1 MKTSFL
7 LLLITWNYALAF
19 TLPVEYISGTELC
32 KQHDLSGE
40 FGEYIEVPAYYDGK
54 NNHKTKIYF
63 YTKNTFNPKHPS
75 LIFFTGGP
83 GVSSRSTE
91 FEIPNTNVIFF
102 EQRGISCSKPDTQE
116 LYLDPNFYSSENT
129 AKDAKAI
136 LDFLGIKKATIYGQ
150 SYGTIPATIFAS
162 LFKSKTNALIIEG
175 VIYEGNESLWH
186 SRIKKD
192 LLQQFFNRQPE
203 NIQAKI
209 LTLSQSGK
217 LPKTWFSKLGG
228 MMLYMNNG
236 IETFQTFFDNIITM
250 EENDFIN
257 FVLNFYPSP
266 HIAEDYSF
274 GDVMMGM
281 IGCQEISMS
290 DSTLSLDLEF
300 NGNILNFSNIS
311 SEYQER
317 CVPLNLTSKRY
328 VPYRAINYPVFANT
342 YYFLGEND
350 GATDI
355 HQGMNHFRNVAKID
369 KNLIILKKGG
379 HLPALGLLKDNRH
392 CNQQEENC
400 DSLLQNNQMANIFS
414 KITAG
419 EKIEQLDI
427 ENLNQLGEL
436 QFKLTR

>member
-1 MKTSFL
+1 MKT
-7 LLLITWNYALAF
+7 LIFFALVFISNSYAF
-19 TLPVEYISGTELC
+19 ILPNDFKSGEEIC
-32 KQHDLSGE
+32 REHDLSNE
-40 FGEYIEVPAYYDGK
+40 FGEYIEVPAYYDEQ
-54 NNHKTKIYF
+54 NLEKTKIYF
-63 YTKNTFNPKHPS
+63 YTKKPFDQKLPS

-102 EQRGISCSKPDTQE
+102 EQRGISCSKPNSKK
-116 LYLDPNFYSSENT
+116 LFLDPNFYSSENT

-136 LDFLGIKKATIYGQ
+136 LDFLGVKKATIYGQ
-150 SYGTIPATIFAS
+150 SYGTVPATIFAS
-162 LFKSKTNALIIEG
+162 LFKSKTESLIIEG

-186 SRIKKD
+186 SRVKRD
-192 LLQQFFNRQPE
+192 LLQQFFDKQSE
-203 NIQAKI
+203 EIKTKI
-209 LTLSQSGK
+209 LNLSQSGK

-236 IETFQTFFDNIITM
+236 NETFQTFFDNIITL

-257 FVLNFYPSP
+257 FVLKFYPP
-266 HIAEDYSF
+266 TQVAEDYSF

-290 DSTLSLDLEF
+290 DPTLSLDLEF
-300 NGNILNFSNIS
+300 IGNKLQFSNTS
-311 SEYQER
+311 TDYQER
-317 CVPLNLTSKRY
+317 CVPLNLTSKRF
-328 VPYRAINYPVFANT
+328 VPYRAINYPVFAKT

-379 HLPALGLLKDNRH
+379 HLPALGLLKDNRP
-392 CNQQEENC
+392 CNSQEEDC
-400 DSLLQNNQMANIFS
+400 DSLKQNNQMAAIFS
-414 KITAG
+414 KIVTG
-419 EKIEQLDI
+419 ENIEQLDI
-427 ENLNQLGEL
+427 ENLNQSGEL
-436 QFKLTR
+436 QYKLTR